1 MADELTST
9 KGGSVAAK
17 KEADPNAA
25 VQDAYD
31 NLRQA
36 LIDSG
41 MDEATADAK
50 LHAVQP
56 PATSLVGNFADLQRL
71 GGAQV
76 NETGGIADAF
86 QPPPAPPTAAAEASA
101 GEVS

>member
-1 MADELTST
+1 MADNITTT

-17 KEADPNAA
+17 KEADPEAA
-25 VQDAYD
+25 VLAAYD

-36 LIDSG
+36 LIDNG
-41 MDEATADAK
+41 MDEGTADAK
-50 LHAVQP
+50 LGSVRP
-56 PATSLVGNFADLQRL
+56 PTSSIVGNFADLQRL

-86 QPPPAPPTAAAEASA
+86 QPPPAPPSEAEVASA
-101 GEVS
+101 GEVK